1 MKKIIITLFVFLIS
15 IPVYAIEVYNNGEGK
30 SVDLYGSIRGYIGY
44 GYGLQPKAGNV
55 QETSKDTMFMG
66 LQPNTRVGLKF
77 KMGNYAGQV
86 ELGANE
92 KTLYTNTT
100 KDTLGIR
107 HIWASYTS
115 KGGHK
120 ILAGKTNTL
129 MAIPGYIS
137 DVFEKDNGMNGY
149 GASLTGSRRFQIAY
163 SYKGFTIAL
172 YEDDTDTKTFNLFN
186 QGDLTS
192 ASTNILHQEYT
203 PHIAVG
209 YDYKSE
215 NLTGRLALTYTAING
230 QYANSLA
237 ENKWATV
244 HAFGVMGIVKAKLLD
259 NRMWVS
265 AHARYGMNEDLYGEA
280 KNRMYNGGDVN
291 ESPVSFNSTNGLITV
306 NPVASVNDDGSVNN
320 ISRISLFVETGYK
333 LFSNMALV
341 AGAGYQGT
349 FTDANVAGTLGKIYN
364 INSYGVFLQAQ
375 YSINKYFKF
384 IPQVSYY
391 GNNASFNSYSTG
403 KEQLYQH
410 GLLFVAQFKLE
421 F

>member
-15 IPVYAIEVYNNGEGK
+15 IPVYAIEVYNNGTDT
-30 SVDLYGSIRGYIGY
+30 SVDIYGSIRGYIGY

-55 QETSKDTMFMG
+55 QEVTNDTMFMG
-66 LQPNTRVGLKF
+66 LQPNSRFGVKF
-77 KMGNYAGQV
+77 KVGNYAGQV

-92 KTLYTNTT
+92 KTLYSNST
-100 KDTLGIR
+100 KDSLGIR
-107 HIWASYTS
+107 HMWGSYKFNS
-115 KGGHK
+115 GHK

-163 SYKGFTIAL
+163 SYKGFTLAL
-172 YEDDTDTKTFNLFN
+172 YEDDTDTTTFNLFN
-186 QGDLTS
+186 QGTLTS
-192 ASTNILHQEYT
+192 TSTNILHQEYT
-203 PHIAVG
+203 PHIAIG
-209 YDYKSE
+209 YDYKDDK
-215 NLTGRLALTYTAING
+215 LMGRIAFTYTAING

-244 HAFGVMGIVKAKLLD
+244 HAYGLMGVIKAKLFND
-259 NRMWVS
+259 KMWVS
-265 AHARYGMNEDLYGEA
+265 AHARYGVNEDLYGEA
-280 KNRMYNGGDVN
+280 KNRMYNGGSVN
-291 ESPVSFNSTNGLITV
+291 ESPVSFISTNGLVSV

-333 LFSNMALV
+333 VFSKMALV

-349 FTDANVAGTLGKIYN
+349 FSDANVAGTLGKIYN
-364 INSYGVFLQAQ
+364 INSYGIFLQAQ

-410 GLLFVAQFKLE
+410 GLLFVAQFKVD